1 MKKLMFI
8 VAMLATS
15 FLTGCSEEVKSRDW
29 WESHPD
35 EAKTKVA
42 ECKESGSDSQNCRNA
57 KEGLF
62 RYNQLNAEMPSFL
75 DAYRKMK
82 NKQ

>member
-1 MKKLMFI
+1 MNKIILI
-8 VAMLATS
+8 ALVPVL
-15 FLTGCSEEVKSRDW
+15 FLLGCSEDVKSRDW

-62 RYNQLNAEMPSFL
+62 RYNQLNAKMPSIL
-75 DAYRKMK
+75 DAYHKMQ